1 MSNSNR
7 FSISSQTKWKEKRC
21 TKANDFCCP
30 KKLDHQAR
38 CDFWGCLEDEKSPM
52 CRLWDVPPNFS
63 MVWLHWLILGPSVS
77 CTGGPKINRKVPQHC
92 RVWGLAAAPSY
103 RWHQSKQLQCHC
115 ISLHCDCSL
124 GKWTGL
130 PQSYHCHKSSTG
142 LNEIFDK
149 AKKIRV
155 YCFITVMLIQT
166 GLSFLRSS
174 SVKKLH
180 ICIVYVLYTYT
191 IFNTLEC
198 LKDIELSDKEL
209 S

>member
-1 MSNSNR
+1 MISAAQKGLITRHDVTSEGVWKMRKVLRAGFEMSLQISVWFDYTGWFLDHLSLVQVVQKSTGKYR
-7 FSISSQTKWKEKRC
+7 SIVECGGWQPPPPTGG
-21 TKANDFCCP
+21 TKANSSN
-30 KKLDHQAR
+30 LV
-38 CDFWGCLEDEKSPM
+38 L
-52 CRLWDVPPNFS
+52 L
-63 MVWLHWLILGPSVS
+63 
-77 CTGGPKINRKVPQHC
+77 
-92 RVWGLAAAPSY
+92 
-103 RWHQSKQLQCHC
+103 CHC

-180 ICIVYVLYTYT
+180 IYIVYVLYTYT